1 MFVRSGEQGREA
13 EENTFGG
20 RIFQLARSTKDVSG
34 ELSIMSLR
42 NSKPVCTGSRP
53 SVGYMFI
60 A

>member
-34 ELSIMSLR
+34 ELSIMSVC
-42 NSKPVCTGSRP
+42 NSKPV
-53 SVGYMFI
+53 
-60 A
+60 